1 MKICPKCAQSFADG
15 FRYCPKDATELVKYD
30 LRASIQDRQELQ
42 FLIERQSLLSRLK
55 LELAD
60 AFAEMKSNPFKF
72 IAALLRGE
80 RSSRRR
86 QRLLGAGFAT
96 AILVYSGIILTILL
110 AGILNLKLTDPGVI
124 AGPPPDFTKDTDV
137 RLVVPPEP
145 SKSEN
150 TERGKRGGSL
160 KTTGNPGGGGSSN
173 DKSQVSPGVMPLFS
187 RKDQIN
193 LPDLEKPKVDPK
205 LIVQETVFA
214 DPALMRRLQG
224 PIGERMG
231 PGDIPSLGNGGGTGV
246 GSGKNGRG
254 YGPGNREN
262 IGGGDPHGSEGPGN
276 DLRAGGGLKPTIL
289 YKEKAPYT
297 ETARLNKVQGRVVL
311 NILFGADGVIKD
323 IRVQEGL
330 RDGLTENAI
339 QAARRIRF
347 TPAMQNGKP
356 VSVRVLVEF
365 NFALY

>member
-72 IAALLRGE
+72 IAALLRGD

-96 AILVYSGIILTILL
+96 AVLVYSGIILTILL
-110 AGILNLKLTDPGVI
+110 VGILNLKLTDPGVI
-124 AGPPPDFTKDTDV
+124 AGPPPDFTMDTDV
-137 RLVVPPEP
+137 RLVVPPTI
-145 SKSEN
+145 SED
-150 TERGKRGGSL
+150 TERPGKGKQGGGL
-160 KTTGNPGGGGSSN
+160 KAPRDSKGGGSAN
-173 DKSQVSPGVMPLFS
+173 AKTPVSPGVMPQTS
-187 RKDQIN
+187 WQPQIN
-193 LPDLEKPKVDPK
+193 LPDFEKPKVDPK
-205 LIVQETVFA
+205 LVVRETVYA
-214 DPALMRRLQG
+214 DPDLMRRLQG

-231 PGDIPSLGNGGGTGV
+231 PGDIPSPGNRGGTGV
-246 GSGKNGRG
+246 GSGKGSGYGRG
-254 YGPGNREN
+254 KDGNTGGGEFRK
-262 IGGGDPHGSEGPGN
+262 GGGDGDGT
-276 DLRAGGGLKPTIL
+276 RAGGGLKPTIL

-323 IRVQEGL
+323 IRVQQGL
-330 RDGLTENAI
+330 TDGLTENAI
-339 QAARRIRF
+339 QAAQRIRF